1 MLFAMS
7 SLSMILLGVYMNAS
21 ANAGYALAEGEAEY
35 DYR

>member
-21 ANAGYALAEGEAEY
+21 ANAGYALAEGEEEY